1 MSGSKTFQDP
11 RKTDNYDTLTIG
23 IQKLSPMLICLLH
36 RVLIDPTLSILPSI
50 PKSPKDVYPLL
61 FSSYNP
67 RNCFVKLTVYL
78 WKRTCV
84 YKYKLINIFYQTVLM
99 TIKLNGSNRL
109 TASTYNQLKFNFST
123 FIQDHTLYEKQEL
136 RQT

>member
-1 MSGSKTFQDP
+1 MFIFPLESKPTVGSSRRETGREGRKDLERKTEMSGSKTFQDP

-84 YKYKLINIFYQTVLM
+84 YKYKLINIFY
-99 TIKLNGSNRL
+99 
-109 TASTYNQLKFNFST
+109 
-123 FIQDHTLYEKQEL
+123 
-136 RQT
+136 